1 MWKILCAES
10 AGRQLKLRNT
20 SSSIVLPCPEA
31 EAGIW
36 KLSRRRE
43 DRTRKYFSPSNFLKL
58 YKAQVRPSLEYCSH
72 IWGAAAPTPLS
83 ILNADLGLPPPAAS
97 SPARRAAGVTLEK
110 RAEAGVGCIINK
122 DWVKYVQNTQYVNER
137 IIKVEL
143 NVNNEVKSII
153 TAYGPSESEKIAV
166 KEDFWENL
174 SVITENSRGNVYIIG
189 DFNGRVGKNIQTV
202 HGTIGTEGEDMKNNN
217 GVRLIQF
224 CIENQYIITNT
235 FFKHKDIHKY
245 TREVK
250 SRGEKSIIDYVL
262 VPKQNRSEVKDVR
275 VKRGSELFSD
285 HYLLVARIKSGVNIE
300 RGEEFAERKV
310 KFETIKMYKLKE
322 PDTAKKF
329 RDDVEEKISYIYD
342 NAGDWNVEKTW
353 QTLKKNLLDA
363 AKKVCGV
370 MKVNKNIKQTAWWT
384 AEIKQEVKKKKKK
397 WREFLQKKSVE
408 AYNDYKRQRKKVKDL
423 VSKAKAK
430 SWEDFGNQMEKNS
443 QGNQKLFYNILN
455 KIRDKKPPRSSAVKD
470 KQGNTLT
477 DLKDMEMRWKEY
489 FHELL
494 CTEDPEKPVKQQI
507 GNIDSDPETIE
518 MYELLEAIQKIKVG
532 KAAGHDNIK
541 PEIIKALGPK
551 GRTMLLSLYLKVWES
566 GVVPK
571 DWEVGVIIPIFKKGD
586 PKDCGNYRGITLL
599 STVVKTFE
607 RILERKLYSKVEHE
621 LLDSQSG
628 FRKGFSTQDHTF
640 TIKQIISKT
649 LEQNKEA
656 YIAYLDLEKAF
667 DRVERNKVWEILT
680 RRKVGG
686 KLIRAIQGREDQNLG
701 ERISGAGKLFW
712 ALNRS
717 CFSKRELSIKTKLK
731 VYKTLV
737 LPVLLWGSESWV
749 LSKRM
754 KQQLQTMEMKFLRRI
769 KGVTRAD
776 RIRNEDIRKELG
788 IESVADLLERNQLKW
803 FGHMCRMDSDRQVRK
818 VWDCKTLPRRG
829 RGRPTTSWNQV
840 VEEVIVRKGQTGR
853 NARKLAMDRKQWQ
866 NLVYGAN

>member
-1 MWKILCAES
+1 
-10 AGRQLKLRNT
+10 
-20 SSSIVLPCPEA
+20 
-31 EAGIW
+31 
-36 KLSRRRE
+36 
-43 DRTRKYFSPSNFLKL
+43 
-58 YKAQVRPSLEYCSH
+58 
-72 IWGAAAPTPLS
+72 
-83 ILNADLGLPPPAAS
+83 
-97 SPARRAAGVTLEK
+97 
-110 RAEAGVGCIINK
+110 
-122 DWVKYVQNTQYVNER
+122 
-137 IIKVEL
+137 
-143 NVNNEVKSII
+143 
-153 TAYGPSESEKIAV
+153 
-166 KEDFWENL
+166 
-174 SVITENSRGNVYIIG
+174 
-189 DFNGRVGKNIQTV
+189 
-202 HGTIGTEGEDMKNNN
+202 
-217 GVRLIQF
+217 
-224 CIENQYIITNT
+224 
-235 FFKHKDIHKY
+235 
-245 TREVK
+245 
-250 SRGEKSIIDYVL
+250 
-262 VPKQNRSEVKDVR
+262 
-275 VKRGSELFSD
+275 
-285 HYLLVARIKSGVNIE
+285 
-300 RGEEFAERKV
+300 
-310 KFETIKMYKLKE
+310 MYKLKE

-430 SWEDFGNQMEKNS
+430 SWEDFGNQMEENS

-455 KIRDKKPPRSSAVKD
+455 KIRDKKPLRSSAVKD

-686 KLIRAIQGREDQNLG
+686 KLIRAIQGLYQVNRNYVRVNGIETEEFTTEQGLRQGSVLSPILFIIVLDEAMKETRQTTRRLQVGYRNLLPVEISECSFADDLAIFANTESDLQRNLNIWNNILKQFNMKVNVDKSKIMTVSRYHAATNISIDGKKLEDVDTFKYLGTVIDSTGREDQNLG

-769 KGVTRAD
+769 KAFFRTDIVLTRNSPTQND
-776 RIRNEDIRKELG
+776 LVDLLIHPVNRKFLTYYQTYEPQPEMYKTYKCMCDEEERRRKECEENPSC
-788 IESVADLLERNQLKW
+788 I
-803 FGHMCRMDSDRQVRK
+803 
-818 VWDCKTLPRRG
+818 PR
-829 RGRPTTSWNQV
+829 TH
-840 VEEVIVRKGQTGR
+840 
-853 NARKLAMDRKQWQ
+853 
-866 NLVYGAN
+866 